1 MRDPQFGRPNYGG
14 MAGAVVGGIGGLFA
28 LFFVPA
34 IITGDIQ
41 WVISYRFF
49 NVVAWIV
56 SLPVGWCLGWL
67 IGRPLGN
74 KFRSDRAEMAGGVLG
89 GLLTIGLVA
98 GYGWYFVSRYS

>member
-1 MRDPQFGRPNYGG
+1 

-34 IITGDIQ
+34 VVTGDVQ
-41 WVISYRFF
+41 WVLTYRLL
-49 NVVAWIV
+49 NVIAWMF
-56 SLPVGWCLGWL
+56 SLAVGWCLGWV

-74 KFRSDRAEMAGGVLG
+74 KFRSERAEMAGGVLG

-98 GYGWYFVSRYS
+98 GYGWYLATKHS

>member
-1 MRDPQFGRPNYGG
+1 MREPGFGRPNYGG

-34 IITGDIQ
+34 ILTGDVQ
-41 WVISYRFF
+41 WVISYRIL
-49 NVVAWIV
+49 NVIAWAV

-74 KFRSDRAEMAGGVLG
+74 KLRSERAEIAGGVLG
-89 GLLTIGLVA
+89 GLLTITLVA
-98 GYGWYFVSRYS
+98 AYGWYLVKTYS

>member
-1 MRDPQFGRPNYGG
+1 

-34 IITGDIQ
+34 ILTGDVQ
-41 WVISYRFF
+41 WVITYRML
-49 NVVAWIV
+49 NVIAWAV

-74 KFRSDRAEMAGGVLG
+74 KLQSERAEMAGGILG
-89 GLLTIGLVA
+89 GLLTIALVA
-98 GYGWYFVSRYS
+98 TYGWYLVKTYS